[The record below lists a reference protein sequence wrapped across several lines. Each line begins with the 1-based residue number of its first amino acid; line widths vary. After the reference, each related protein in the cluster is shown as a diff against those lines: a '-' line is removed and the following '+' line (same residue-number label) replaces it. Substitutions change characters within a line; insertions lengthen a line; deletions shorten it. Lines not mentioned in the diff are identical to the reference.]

1 LHPLG
6 NTLHPL
12 GNTLHPLGNTLLKE
26 SNNMQI
32 FQKAA
37 VLSALLVASTWVTT
51 VGAKQDVQAL
61 PEDEGY
67 WTRFVM
73 DVADS
78 FPSSPPTPEP
88 VCLVEVST

>member
-1 LHPLG
+1 
-6 NTLHPL
+6 
-12 GNTLHPLGNTLLKE
+12 
-26 SNNMQI
+26 
-32 FQKAA
+32 
-37 VLSALLVASTWVTT
+37 LVASTWVTT